1 MFPSPHPHA
10 QLQAIESIEST
21 DPLAVHEPALSSQQ
35 HPNALIPKSQA
46 RMGQIT
52 NAHPQ
57 RRLIRGPTPP
67 IPGRPTKL
75 RKTTG
80 PQATDLKGGLKPAG
94 QFSTAGGP

>member
-1 MFPSPHPHA
+1 MFPSPYPHA

-35 HPNALIPKSQA
+35 HPNALIPKSRS
-46 RMGQIT
+46 RMDQLT

-57 RRLIRGPTPP
+57 RRLVLGPTPP
-67 IPGRPTKL
+67 IAGGPTQL
-75 RKTTG
+75 RETTG

-94 QFSTAGGP
+94 QFSTAGEP

>member
-10 QLQAIESIEST
+10 QLQAIESIQST
-21 DPLAVHEPALSSQQ
+21 DPLAIDEPALSSQQ
-35 HPNALIPKSQA
+35 HPNALIPKSRA

-57 RRLIRGPTPP
+57 RRLILGPTTP
-67 IPGRPTKL
+67 IPGSPTKL
-75 RKTTG
+75 RETTG
-80 PQATDLKGGLKPAG
+80 PQATDLKGVLKPAG

>member
-1 MFPSPHPHA
+1 MFPSPHPHT
-10 QLQAIESIEST
+10 QLQAIESIEAT

-35 HPNALIPKSQA
+35 HPDALIPKSRS

-57 RRLIRGPTPP
+57 RRLILGPTPP
-67 IPGRPTKL
+67 IPGGPTKL
-75 RKTTG
+75 RETAG
-80 PQATDLKGGLKPAG
+80 PQATDLKGVLQPAG